1 MASYDDLGKISKSAY
16 VLEAGDYIFWI
27 GNSVRNVTL
36 LNFVFTVK
44 DTVITR
50 QLSEKCAPT
59 KLARRMLSDGSYEK
73 LPEKETTFEKNGL
86 VPQPLSSLEGV
97 EPQVRAVDYRVR
109 GKQKGVLRLEDVALG
124 KTRLDPFL
132 EQLTD
137 FQTVQLLSGQP
148 NMGVADT
155 YGMGNLMEY
164 GVPNI
169 MTADGPAGLRI
180 DASRGVYTTAWPCAA
195 LLACTWN
202 TALVKKVGTA
212 GAAEV
217 KENNIGIW
225 LTPAMNIHRSP
236 LCGRNF
242 EYAMAHCF
250 SEQEEEECDC

>member
-1 MASYDDLGKISKSAY
+1 
-16 VLEAGDYIFWI
+16 
-27 GNSVRNVTL
+27 
-36 LNFVFTVK
+36 
-44 DTVITR
+44 
-50 QLSEKCAPT
+50 
-59 KLARRMLSDGSYEK
+59 
-73 LPEKETTFEKNGL
+73 
-86 VPQPLSSLEGV
+86 
-97 EPQVRAVDYRVR
+97 
-109 GKQKGVLRLEDVALG
+109 
-124 KTRLDPFL
+124 
-132 EQLTD
+132 
-137 FQTVQLLSGQP
+137 
-148 NMGVADT
+148 MGVADT